1 MTGQT
6 DKVFI
11 RNLMVRGIVG
21 INPDERKNRQDIL
34 INIVLEADTRT
45 AAGSD
50 HIDDAINYR
59 TVAKSVI
66 AHIENGQPQLVE
78 RLAEEIA
85 EICLASDRRVAAAEV
100 TVEKPGAVR
109 FAESVGVSIYRTRE
123 A

>member
-34 INIVLEADTRT
+34 INIVLEADTRM

-85 EICLASDRRVAAAEV
+85 DICLGADPRVLAAEV

-109 FAESVGVSIYRTRE
+109 FAESVGVSIFRTRE

>member
-1 MTGQT
+1 MSARP
-6 DKVFI
+6 DKVVI

-21 INPDERKNRQDIL
+21 INPEERKNRQDIL
-34 INIVLEADTRT
+34 VNITLEADTRP
-45 AAGSD
+45 AASSD
-50 HIDDAINYR
+50 QIDDAINYR

>member
-34 INIVLEADTRT
+34 INIVLEADTRM

-85 EICLASDRRVAAAEV
+85 DICLSTDPRVLAAEV

-109 FAESVGVSIYRTRE
+109 FAESVGVSIFRTRE